1 MVQGRQLSIVLIV
14 PVFFL
19 LWLLYGGNYWNGDRD
34 AYELYYERENLA
46 SWGLEFGYGYLN
58 LISNRLRLG
67 YQTFQI
73 LISLATILLYLRY
86 FLKLS
91 NAPLL
96 SFLFYAVAFFPLD
109 YVLMRQS
116 LAFAVTLQAFVLLF
130 ENCKY
135 SRIKFLLIIFL
146 AASIHQSSFFFLIFC
161 FMPRRK
167 VFSLWKFV
175 SVFVVVVFFYFFLRL
190 KVPLPDS
197 IQTHF
202 DTYSISLKSALL
214 NLTFHFLSVALVFF
228 SVFSE
233 KRHILRCIASNAREA
248 ELVFILNLNLISCFW
263 VVLYFEAEIFV
274 RLLRCL
280 VFFNVFYAL
289 GSLALRLKSNYLNLI
304 ITAFFALYLIA
315 YFILPVISF
324 TVAPLFNRN
333 LLFNLFGQNIWQD
346 VIFIAVK

>member
-1 MVQGRQLSIVLIV
+1 MVRGRLLSIVLIA
-14 PVFFL
+14 PIFSL

-34 AYELYYERENLA
+34 VYELYYERESLA

-58 LISNRLRLG
+58 LISNRLRLD

-73 LISLATILLYLRY
+73 LISLATIFLYLRY
-86 FLKLS
+86 FLKVS

-96 SFLFYAVAFFPLD
+96 SFLFYAIVFFPLD

-116 LAFAVTLQAFVLLF
+116 LAFAVSLQAFVLLF

-135 SRIKFLLIIFL
+135 SRIKFLFLILL
-146 AASIHQSSFFFLIFC
+146 AASIHQSSVFFLIFC

-167 VFSLWKFV
+167 VISLGKFV
-175 SVFVVVVFFYFFLRL
+175 SVFVFVVLLYFVLRL

-197 IQTHF
+197 IQAHF
-202 DTYSISLKSALL
+202 DTYNVSLKSAFF
-214 NLTFHFLSVALVFF
+214 NLIFHFLSVALVFF
-228 SVFSE
+228 SVVSE
-233 KRHILRCIASNAREA
+233 KRYILRYMARSTREA

-263 VVLYFEAEIFV
+263 VVLYFEADIFV

-289 GSLALRLKSNYLNLI
+289 GSLALRLKGNYLNLI
-304 ITAFFALYLIA
+304 VVSFFSLYLVV
-315 YFILPVISF
+315 YFIVPVISF
-324 TVAPLFNRN
+324 TVVPLFNKN
-333 LLFNLFGQNIWQD
+333 LLFNFLG
-346 VIFIAVK
+346 